1 MRNIKFIFF
10 IFFIIPFLST
20 TLSAEKNY
28 FLEGEMLFKKKNYT
42 KSKFQFEKD
51 IVFNPKNEKSYLY
64 LAKIYKLE
72 KKDEFEEQNLKTVI
86 LLDPKNEEAIYLLTL
101 LKIKQSNYEKSN
113 QLIKNFEAV
122 CSNLCDNQK
131 ELKEKI
137 KDLQPK

>member
-1 MRNIKFIFF
+1 MQKKIIFQRERS
-10 IFFIIPFLST
+10 FL
-20 TLSAEKNY
+20 
-28 FLEGEMLFKKKNYT
+28 KKKNFT